1 MDAQQMLTTL
11 LPLARRARLP
21 WDFAVFAFTTQAPLM
36 EVSLTTGT
44 EEQGPPSSATKS
56 SSVTHYIAIIS
67 VVTSLHFDIVF
78 LPSLSS
84 LQSHFSPELNSS
96 AGLVNTAHRPRR
108 ILQQEISHKV
118 LFAHILF

>member
-11 LPLARRARLP
+11 LSLARRARHP
-21 WDFAVFAFTTQAPLM
+21 WDFAVFAFTTQDPLM

-44 EEQGPPSSATKS
+44 EEQESPSSATES

-67 VVTSLHFDIVF
+67 VATSLHFDIVF

-84 LQSHFSPELNSS
+84 LQSHFSQS
-96 AGLVNTAHRPRR
+96 
-108 ILQQEISHKV
+108 
-118 LFAHILF
+118 